1 MMRLDRRRFGL
12 GLVAVAAA
20 GCGGY
25 AYLRG
30 GAKVVIIGGGPGGA
44 SVAGQLKLQAPQ
56 LDVTL
61 IEPNALYTSCFFS
74 NFYMGGMRTLD
85 SLTHSYAG
93 LEALGVRVVPDRAYA
108 IDTAKRVVTL
118 RAGQAISYDRLVVAP
133 GIDFKTGGIENYNPE
148 TTTTM
153 PHAWSGR
160 EQLALLKAK
169 LDAMADGGVVVI
181 AVPKMPYRCPPGP
194 YERACAIANVLKVTK
209 PKSKV
214 ILLDAKMSFSKQAV
228 FQEAFDTFYRGIVEL
243 HLTNDIDDQAVGRV
257 DAATGEVITRAGMKV
272 KADVANIIPEQ
283 TAGRIA
289 LETGLADGDWCP
301 VKFETFESERAANI
315 YVLGDAALAGDMPKS
330 GYAAS
335 SQSRAVTAALLTELV
350 GQKQVAA
357 TYRNT
362 CWSFLSPDDSAKIGA
377 DYKPGEM
384 RGKPA
389 LVASNS
395 FVSQPGEA
403 AGVRKEVYDEGF
415 AWYDTLTNDVFQKA
429 AGKDRAFK
437 P

>member
-1 MMRLDRRRFGL
+1 
-12 GLVAVAAA
+12 
-20 GCGGY
+20 
-25 AYLRG
+25 
-30 GAKVVIIGGGPGGA
+30 
-44 SVAGQLKLQAPQ
+44 
-56 LDVTL
+56 
-61 IEPNALYTSCFFS
+61 
-74 NFYMGGMRTLD
+74 
-85 SLTHSYAG
+85 
-93 LEALGVRVVPDRAYA
+93 
-108 IDTAKRVVTL
+108 
-118 RAGQAISYDRLVVAP
+118 
-133 GIDFKTGGIENYNPE
+133 
-148 TTTTM
+148 
-153 PHAWSGR
+153 
-160 EQLALLKAK
+160 
-169 LDAMADGGVVVI
+169 
-181 AVPKMPYRCPPGP
+181 
-194 YERACAIANVLKVTK
+194 
-209 PKSKV
+209 
-214 ILLDAKMSFSKQAV
+214 
-228 FQEAFDTFYRGIVEL
+228 
-243 HLTNDIDDQAVGRV
+243 
-257 DAATGEVITRAGMKV
+257 
-272 KADVANIIPEQ
+272 
-283 TAGRIA
+283 
-289 LETGLADGDWCP
+289 
-301 VKFETFESERAANI
+301 
-315 YVLGDAALAGDMPKS
+315 LAGDMPKS